1 MNNLSSTKPSVGSY
15 KPVFLVIGLLTLAA
29 ALGWVGVQTFTSNL
43 SSIGIEYGSLLML
56 VLMIGLLL
64 TGMQLAF
71 VTGLVALI
79 FTLGWFGVDALPLIT
94 SRIFSFVSGY
104 VFLAV
109 PMFVLMAALLDRS
122 GIARDL
128 FDAMKSV
135 GRKVRGGV
143 AVQTL
148 LVAVIL
154 ASMSGVIGGE
164 TVLLGILALPQML
177 RLGYDRKLA
186 IGTTCAGGALGT
198 MLPPSIVLII
208 YGLSASVSIGELFKA
223 AFLPAFILA
232 MFYMAYVLIRCKLN
246 PALAP
251 LPSEEDLAKDAEAHP
266 SYFKA
271 LFFPL
276 LSVATVLGSIY
287 TGVASVTEASALGV
301 VGIAISA
308 AIRKELN
315 WKMVKESSI
324 ATMRTCGMIM
334 WIGIGASALVGVYNL
349 MGGIDFVEETI
360 LALSGGN
367 AMSTLLIMMA
377 ILFVL
382 GMFLDWVGVAL
393 LTMPIFVPII
403 TGLGMDP
410 IWFGVVFCLNM
421 QVAFLSPPFGPAA
434 FYLKSVAPKDISLG
448 EIFTALLPFIA
459 LQVCVL
465 ALVIMFPELALWWR

>member
-1 MNNLSSTKPSVGSY
+1 M
-15 KPVFLVIGLLTLAA
+15 FD
-29 ALGWVGVQTFTSNL
+29 L
-43 SSIGIEYGSLLML
+43 SSIGIAWGSVLML
-56 VLMIGLLL
+56 VMMIGLLL

-71 VTGLVALI
+71 VTGFVAI
-79 FTLGWFGVDALPLIT
+79 FFTLFWFGPDALPLIA
-94 SRIFSFVSGY
+94 SRTYSFASGY

-122 GIARDL
+122 GIAKDL

-148 LVAVIL
+148 MVAVLL

-208 YGLSASVSIGELFKA
+208 YGMTASVSIGDLFKA
-223 AFLPAFILA
+223 SFLPAFILA
-232 MFYMAYVLIRCKLN
+232 GCYIAYVLIRCKLN

-251 LPSEEDLAKDAEAHP
+251 IPGDSEDDDEP
-266 SYFKA
+266 QVSYFKA

-276 LSVATVLGSIY
+276 LSVAVVLGSIY

-301 VGIAISA
+301 VGIMISA
-308 AIRKELN
+308 VIRGEMNFTML
-315 WKMVKESSI
+315 KESAI

-334 WIGIGASALVGVYNL
+334 WIGIGASALVGIYNL
-349 MGGIDFVEETI
+349 MGGIDFVEEVI
-360 LALSGGN
+360 LSLSGGS
-367 AMSTLLIMMA
+367 AIGTLLIMMV
-377 ILFVL
+377 ILLVL

-403 TGLGMDP
+403 TGLGFDP
-410 IWFGVVFCLNM
+410 VWFGVVFCLNM
-421 QVAFLSPPFGPAA
+421 QVSFLSPPFGPAA

-448 EIFTALLPFIA
+448 EIFSSLLPFIA
-459 LQVCVL
+459 LQVFVL
-465 ALVIMFPELALWWR
+465 GLVILFPELAMWWK

>member
-1 MNNLSSTKPSVGSY
+1 M
-15 KPVFLVIGLLTLAA
+15 FD
-29 ALGWVGVQTFTSNL
+29 L
-43 SSIGIEYGSLLML
+43 SSIGIEWGSLLML
-56 VLMIGLLL
+56 AMMIGLLL

-71 VTGLVALI
+71 VTGFVAI
-79 FTLGWFGVDALPLIT
+79 FFTLGWFGVDAIPLVT
-94 SRIFSFVSGY
+94 SRMYSFASDY
-104 VFLAV
+104 IFLAI
-109 PMFVLMAALLDRS
+109 PMFVLMAAMLDHS

-148 LVAVIL
+148 LVAVLL

-208 YGLSASVSIGELFKA
+208 YGMTASVSIGDLFKA

-232 MFYMAYVLIRCKLN
+232 ACYIAYVLVRCYLN
-246 PALAP
+246 PSLAP
-251 LPSEEDLAKDAEAHP
+251 SFEEELEEEAEHP
-266 SYFKA
+266 NYFKA

-276 LSVATVLGSIY
+276 LSVAVVLGSIY
-287 TGVASVTEASALGV
+287 TGIASVTEASALGV
-301 VGIAISA
+301 VGIMLSAIIRREMSWNMLKDSA
-308 AIRKELN
+308 
-315 WKMVKESSI
+315 V
-324 ATMRTCGMIM
+324 ATMRTCGMII

-360 LALSGGN
+360 LALSGGS
-367 AMSTLLIMMA
+367 AMATLLIMMV
-377 ILFVL
+377 ILLVL

-403 TGLGMDP
+403 SNLGFDP

-421 QVAFLSPPFGPAA
+421 QVSFLSPPFGPAA

-448 EIFTALLPFIA
+448 LIFTSLIPFIFM
-459 LQVCVL
+459 QIFVL
-465 ALVIMFPELALWWR
+465 ALVIAFPQLAMWWQ

>member
-1 MNNLSSTKPSVGSY
+1 M
-15 KPVFLVIGLLTLAA
+15 FD
-29 ALGWVGVQTFTSNL
+29 L
-43 SSIGIEYGSLLML
+43 SSIGIAWGSVLML
-56 VLMIGLLL
+56 VMMIGLLL

-71 VTGLVALI
+71 VTGFVAI
-79 FTLGWFGVDALPLIT
+79 FFTLFWFGPDALPLIA
-94 SRIFSFVSGY
+94 SRTYSFASGY

-135 GRKVRGGV
+135 GRRVRGGV

-148 LVAVIL
+148 LVAVLL

-208 YGLSASVSIGELFKA
+208 YGMTASVSIGDLFKA
-223 AFLPAFILA
+223 SFLPAFILA
-232 MFYMAYVLIRCKLN
+232 GCYIGYVLIRCKLN
-246 PALAP
+246 PSLAP
-251 LPSEEDLAKDAEAHP
+251 IPSDEEIAEDMENQP

-287 TGVASVTEASALGV
+287 TGIASVTEASALGV
-301 VGIAISA
+301 VGIMISA
-308 AIRKELN
+308 AIRGELN
-315 WKMVKESSI
+315 FNMLKESAM

-334 WIGIGASALVGVYNL
+334 WIGIGASALVGIYNL
-349 MGGIDFVEETI
+349 MGGIDFVEEVI
-360 LALSGGN
+360 LSLSGGSPL
-367 AMSTLLIMMA
+367 ATLLIMMV
-377 ILFVL
+377 ILLVL

-403 TGLGMDP
+403 TSLGYDP
-410 IWFGVVFCLNM
+410 VWFGVVFCLNM
-421 QVAFLSPPFGPAA
+421 QVSFLSPPFGPAA

-448 EIFTALLPFIA
+448 EIFSSLLPFIG
-459 LQVCVL
+459 LQVLVL
-465 ALVIMFPELALWWR
+465 GMVIAFPELAMWWK

>member
-1 MNNLSSTKPSVGSY
+1 M
-15 KPVFLVIGLLTLAA
+15 FD
-29 ALGWVGVQTFTSNL
+29 L
-43 SSIGIEYGSLLML
+43 SSIGIAWGSALML
-56 VLMIGLLL
+56 AMMIGLLL

-71 VTGLVALI
+71 VTGFVAI
-79 FTLGWFGVDALPLIT
+79 FYTLFWFGPDALPLIA
-94 SRIFSFVSGY
+94 SRTYSFASGY

-122 GIARDL
+122 GIAKDL

-148 LVAVIL
+148 MVAVLL

-208 YGLSASVSIGELFKA
+208 YGMTASVSIGDLFKA
-223 AFLPAFILA
+223 SFLPAFILA
-232 MFYMAYVLIRCKLN
+232 GCYIAYVLIRCKLN

-251 LPSEEDLAKDAEAHP
+251 IPSDSDETEEP
-266 SYFKA
+266 QVSYFKA

-276 LSVATVLGSIY
+276 LSVAVVLGSIY

-301 VGIAISA
+301 VGIMISA
-308 AIRKELN
+308 IIRGEMNYTML
-315 WKMVKESSI
+315 KESAI

-334 WIGIGASALVGVYNL
+334 WIGIGASALVGIYNL
-349 MGGIDFVEETI
+349 MGGINFVEEVI
-360 LALSGGN
+360 LSLSGGS
-367 AMSTLLIMMA
+367 AIGTLLIMMV
-377 ILFVL
+377 ILLVL

-403 TGLGMDP
+403 TGLGFDP
-410 IWFGVVFCLNM
+410 VWFGVVFCLNM
-421 QVAFLSPPFGPAA
+421 QVSFLSPPFGPAA

-448 EIFTALLPFIA
+448 EIFSSLLPFIG
-459 LQVCVL
+459 LQILVL
-465 ALVIMFPELALWWR
+465 GLVIVFPELAMWWK

>member
-1 MNNLSSTKPSVGSY
+1 M
-15 KPVFLVIGLLTLAA
+15 FE
-29 ALGWVGVQTFTSNL
+29 L
-43 SSIGIEYGSLLML
+43 SSIGIAWGSVLML
-56 VLMIGLLL
+56 VMMVVLLL

-71 VTGLVALI
+71 VTGFVAI
-79 FTLGWFGVDALPLIT
+79 FFTMFWFGPDALPLIA
-94 SRIFSFVSGY
+94 SRTFSFASGY

-109 PMFVLMAALLDRS
+109 PMFVLMAAMLDRS

-148 LVAVIL
+148 LVAVLL

-208 YGLSASVSIGELFKA
+208 YGMTASVSIGDLFKA
-223 AFLPAFILA
+223 SFVPAFILA
-232 MFYMAYVLIRCKLN
+232 ACYIGYVLLRCKLN
-246 PALAP
+246 PTLAP
-251 LPSEEDLAKDAEAHP
+251 IPTDEELEQPHVN
-266 SYFKA
+266 YFKA

-276 LSVATVLGSIY
+276 LSVAVVLGSIY

-301 VGIAISA
+301 VGIMLSALIRRELNAKMLRDSAIS
-308 AIRKELN
+308 
-315 WKMVKESSI
+315 
-324 ATMRTCGMIM
+324 TMRTCGMIM
-334 WIGIGASALVGVYNL
+334 WIGIGASALVGIYNL
-349 MGGIDFVEETI
+349 MGGIDFVEEVI
-360 LALSGGN
+360 LAMSGG
-367 AMSTLLIMMA
+367 SPLGTLLIMMV
-377 ILFVL
+377 ILLVL

-403 TGLGMDP
+403 TNLGFDP

-421 QVAFLSPPFGPAA
+421 QVSFLSPPFGPAA

-448 EIFTALLPFIA
+448 EIFHSLLPFIG
-459 LQVCVL
+459 LQILVL
-465 ALVIMFPELALWWR
+465 AMVIAFPDLAMWWK

>member
-1 MNNLSSTKPSVGSY
+1 M
-15 KPVFLVIGLLTLAA
+15 FD
-29 ALGWVGVQTFTSNL
+29 L
-43 SSIGIEYGSLLML
+43 SSIGIEWGSLLML
-56 VLMIGLLL
+56 VMMIGLLL

-71 VTGLVALI
+71 VTGFVAI
-79 FTLGWFGVDALPLIT
+79 FFTLGWFGVDAIPLIT
-94 SRIFSFVSGY
+94 SRMYSFASDY
-104 VFLAV
+104 IFLAI
-109 PMFVLMAALLDRS
+109 PMFVLMAAMLDHS

-135 GRKVRGGV
+135 GRRVRGGV

-148 LVAVIL
+148 LVAVLL

-208 YGLSASVSIGELFKA
+208 YGMTASVSIGDLFKA
-223 AFLPAFILA
+223 AFVPAFILA
-232 MFYMAYVLIRCKLN
+232 MCYVAYVLIRCYLN
-246 PALAP
+246 PSLAP
-251 LPSEEDLAKDAEAHP
+251 EFDQQELEEDTERP
-266 SYFKA
+266 NYFKA

-276 LSVATVLGSIY
+276 LSVAVVLGSIY

-301 VGIAISA
+301 VGIMLSA
-308 AIRKELN
+308 VIRGEMGWTML
-315 WKMVKESSI
+315 KESAI
-324 ATMRTCGMIM
+324 ATMRTCGMII
-334 WIGIGASALVGVYNL
+334 WIGIGATALVGVYNL

-360 LALSGGN
+360 LALSGGS
-367 AMSTLLIMMA
+367 AIATLLIMMV
-377 ILFVL
+377 ILLVL

-403 TGLGMDP
+403 INLGYDP

-421 QVAFLSPPFGPAA
+421 QVSFLSPPFGPAA

-448 EIFTALLPFIA
+448 LIFSSLIPFICMQI
-459 LQVCVL
+459 LVL
-465 ALVIMFPELALWWR
+465 GLVIVFPQLAMWWQ

>member
-1 MNNLSSTKPSVGSY
+1 MFDLS
-15 KPVFLVIGLLTLAA
+15 
-29 ALGWVGVQTFTSNL
+29 ALG
-43 SSIGIEYGSLLML
+43 IGYGSLLML
-56 VLMIGLLL
+56 VSMILLLL

-71 VTGLVALI
+71 VTALVALVFAI
-79 FTLGWFGVDALPLIT
+79 GWFGVGALPLIT
-94 SRIFSFVSGY
+94 SRLYSFVGGY

-128 FDAMKSV
+128 FDAMKV
-135 GRKVRGGV
+135 FGRRLRGGV

-177 RLGYDRKLA
+177 RLGYNRKLA

-208 YGLSASVSIGELFKA
+208 YGLTASVSIGDLFKA
-223 AFLPAFILA
+223 AFLPALILA
-232 MFYMAYVLIRCKLN
+232 LAYMAYVLILCRLH
-246 PALAP
+246 PEYAP
-251 LPSEEDLAKDAEAHP
+251 LPTEEELAADKDIN
-266 SYFKA
+266 YFKA

-276 LSVATVLGSIY
+276 LTVIMVLGSIY
-287 TGVASVTEASALGV
+287 GGVASVTEASALGV
-301 VGIAISA
+301 VGIVISA
-308 AIRKELN
+308 AIRGELN
-315 WKMVKESSI
+315 WSMLKDSAK
-324 ATMRTCGMIM
+324 ATMNTCGMII
-334 WIGIGASALVGVYNL
+334 WIGIGATALVGVYNL
-349 MGGIDFVEETI
+349 MGGIDFVEELI
-360 LALSGGN
+360 LSLSGGSV
-367 AMSTLLIMMA
+367 MGTILIMML
-377 ILFVL
+377 ILLVL

-403 TGLGMDP
+403 TGLGLDP

-421 QVAFLSPPFGPAA
+421 QVSFLSPPFGPAA

-448 EIFTALLPFIA
+448 EIFSSLLPFIG
-459 LQVCVL
+459 LQIIVL
-465 ALVIMFPELALWWR
+465 ALVIFFPELALWWK

>member
-1 MNNLSSTKPSVGSY
+1 M
-15 KPVFLVIGLLTLAA
+15 FD
-29 ALGWVGVQTFTSNL
+29 L
-43 SSIGIEYGSLLML
+43 SSIGIAWGSVLML
-56 VLMIGLLL
+56 VMMIGLLL

-71 VTGLVALI
+71 VTGFVAI
-79 FTLGWFGVDALPLIT
+79 FYTLCWFGPDALPLIA
-94 SRIFSFVSGY
+94 SRTYSFASGY

-122 GIARDL
+122 GIAKDL

-148 LVAVIL
+148 LVAVLL

-208 YGLSASVSIGELFKA
+208 YGMTASVSIGDLFKA
-223 AFLPAFILA
+223 SFLPAFILA
-232 MFYMAYVLIRCKLN
+232 GCYIAYVLIRCKLN
-246 PALAP
+246 PSLAP
-251 LPSEEDLAKDAEAHP
+251 IPSDSEEDDEP
-266 SYFKA
+266 QVSYFKA

-276 LSVATVLGSIY
+276 LSVAVVLGSIY

-301 VGIAISA
+301 VGIMLSAI
-308 AIRKELN
+308 IRGEMN
-315 WKMVKESSI
+315 FKMLKESAI

-334 WIGIGASALVGVYNL
+334 WIGIGASALVGIYNL
-349 MGGIDFVEETI
+349 MGGIDFVEEVI
-360 LALSGGN
+360 LGLSGGS
-367 AMSTLLIMMA
+367 AIGTLLIMMV
-377 ILFVL
+377 ILLVL

-403 TGLGMDP
+403 TGLGFDP
-410 IWFGVVFCLNM
+410 VWFGVVFCLNM
-421 QVAFLSPPFGPAA
+421 QVSFLSPPFGPAA

-448 EIFTALLPFIA
+448 EIFTSLLPFIA
-459 LQVCVL
+459 LQVFVL
-465 ALVIMFPELALWWR
+465 SLVIIFPELAMWWK

>member
-198 MLPPSIVLII
+198 MLPP
-208 YGLSASVSIGELFKA
+208 VSF
-223 AFLPAFILA
+223 
-232 MFYMAYVLIRCKLN
+232 
-246 PALAP
+246 
-251 LPSEEDLAKDAEAHP
+251 
-266 SYFKA
+266 
-271 LFFPL
+271 
-276 LSVATVLGSIY
+276 
-287 TGVASVTEASALGV
+287 
-301 VGIAISA
+301 
-308 AIRKELN
+308 
-315 WKMVKESSI
+315 
-324 ATMRTCGMIM
+324 
-334 WIGIGASALVGVYNL
+334 
-349 MGGIDFVEETI
+349 
-360 LALSGGN
+360 
-367 AMSTLLIMMA
+367 
-377 ILFVL
+377 
-382 GMFLDWVGVAL
+382 
-393 LTMPIFVPII
+393 
-403 TGLGMDP
+403 
-410 IWFGVVFCLNM
+410 
-421 QVAFLSPPFGPAA
+421 
-434 FYLKSVAPKDISLG
+434 
-448 EIFTALLPFIA
+448 
-459 LQVCVL
+459 
-465 ALVIMFPELALWWR
+465 

>member
-1 MNNLSSTKPSVGSY
+1 M
-15 KPVFLVIGLLTLAA
+15 FD
-29 ALGWVGVQTFTSNL
+29 L
-43 SSIGIEYGSLLML
+43 SSIGIAWGSLLML
-56 VLMIGLLL
+56 VMMIGLLL

-71 VTGLVALI
+71 VTGFVAI
-79 FTLGWFGVDALPLIT
+79 FFTLCWFGPDALPLIA
-94 SRIFSFVSGY
+94 SRTYSFASGY

-122 GIARDL
+122 GIAKDL

-148 LVAVIL
+148 LVAVLL

-208 YGLSASVSIGELFKA
+208 YGMTASVSIGDLFKA
-223 AFLPAFILA
+223 SFLPAFILA
-232 MFYMAYVLIRCKLN
+232 GCYIAYVLIRCKLN

-251 LPSEEDLAKDAEAHP
+251 IPSDSGEEEEP
-266 SYFKA
+266 QVSYFKA

-276 LSVATVLGSIY
+276 LSVAVVLVSIY

-301 VGIAISA
+301 VGIMISA
-308 AIRKELN
+308 VIRGEMN
-315 WKMVKESSI
+315 FKMLKESAI

-334 WIGIGASALVGVYNL
+334 WIGIGASALVGIYNL
-349 MGGIDFVEETI
+349 MGGIDFVEEVI
-360 LALSGGN
+360 LGLSGGS
-367 AMSTLLIMMA
+367 ALLTLLIMMA
-377 ILFVL
+377 ILLVL

-393 LTMPIFVPII
+393 LTMPIFVPIVI
-403 TGLGMDP
+403 SLGYDP

-421 QVAFLSPPFGPAA
+421 QVSFLSPPFGPAA

-448 EIFTALLPFIA
+448 EIFQSLLPFIG
-459 LQVCVL
+459 LQIFVL
-465 ALVIMFPELALWWR
+465 SLVIMFPELAMWWK

>member
-1 MNNLSSTKPSVGSY
+1 M
-15 KPVFLVIGLLTLAA
+15 FD
-29 ALGWVGVQTFTSNL
+29 L
-43 SSIGIEYGSLLML
+43 SSIGIAWGSLLML
-56 VLMIGLLL
+56 VMMIGLLL

-71 VTGLVALI
+71 VTGFVAI
-79 FTLGWFGVDALPLIT
+79 FFTLCWFGPDALPLIA
-94 SRIFSFVSGY
+94 SRTYSFASGY

-148 LVAVIL
+148 LVAVLL

-208 YGLSASVSIGELFKA
+208 YGMTASVSIGDLFKA
-223 AFLPAFILA
+223 SFLPAFILA
-232 MFYMAYVLIRCKLN
+232 GCYIGYVLIRCQLN
-246 PALAP
+246 PSLAP
-251 LPSEEDLAKDAEAHP
+251 IPSDDETEEDIANQP

-287 TGVASVTEASALGV
+287 TGIASVTEASALGV
-301 VGIAISA
+301 VGIMISA
-308 AIRKELN
+308 LIRGELN
-315 WKMVKESSI
+315 FSMLKESAI

-334 WIGIGASALVGVYNL
+334 WIGIGASALVGIYNL

-367 AMSTLLIMMA
+367 ATVTLLIMMA
-377 ILFVL
+377 ILLVL

-403 TGLGMDP
+403 TGLGFDP
-410 IWFGVVFCLNM
+410 VWFGVVFCLNM
-421 QVAFLSPPFGPAA
+421 QVSFLSPPFGPAA

-448 EIFTALLPFIA
+448 EIFSSLLPFIA
-459 LQVCVL
+459 LQVLVL
-465 ALVIMFPELALWWR
+465 ALVIIFPQLALWWQ

>member
-1 MNNLSSTKPSVGSY
+1 M
-15 KPVFLVIGLLTLAA
+15 FD
-29 ALGWVGVQTFTSNL
+29 L
-43 SSIGIEYGSLLML
+43 SSIGIEWGSLLML
-56 VLMIGLLL
+56 AMMIGLLL

-71 VTGLVALI
+71 VTGFVAI
-79 FTLGWFGVDALPLIT
+79 FFTLGWFGVDAIPLVT
-94 SRIFSFVSGY
+94 SRMYSFASDY
-104 VFLAV
+104 IFLAI
-109 PMFVLMAALLDRS
+109 PMFVLMAAMLDHS

-148 LVAVIL
+148 LVAVLL

-208 YGLSASVSIGELFKA
+208 YGMTASVSIGDLFKA

-232 MFYMAYVLIRCKLN
+232 ACYIAYVLVRCYLN
-246 PALAP
+246 PSLAP
-251 LPSEEDLAKDAEAHP
+251 SFEEEQEEETEHP
-266 SYFKA
+266 NYFKA

-276 LSVATVLGSIY
+276 LSVAVVLGSIY
-287 TGVASVTEASALGV
+287 TGIASVTEASALGV
-301 VGIAISA
+301 VGIMISA
-308 AIRKELN
+308 IIRREMSWNMLKDSA
-315 WKMVKESSI
+315 V
-324 ATMRTCGMIM
+324 ATMRTCGMII

-360 LALSGGN
+360 LALSGGS
-367 AMSTLLIMMA
+367 AMATLLIMMV
-377 ILFVL
+377 ILLVL

-403 TGLGMDP
+403 SNLGFDP

-421 QVAFLSPPFGPAA
+421 QVSFLSPPFGPAA

-448 EIFTALLPFIA
+448 LIFTSLIPFIFM
-459 LQVCVL
+459 QIFVL
-465 ALVIMFPELALWWR
+465 ALVIAFPQLAMWWQ

>member
-1 MNNLSSTKPSVGSY
+1 MFDLS
-15 KPVFLVIGLLTLAA
+15 A
-29 ALGWVGVQTFTSNL
+29 
-43 SSIGIEYGSLLML
+43 IGIEWGSLLML

-71 VTGLVALI
+71 VTCFVAI
-79 FTLGWFGVDALPLIT
+79 VFTLGWFGVDAIPLVT
-94 SRIFSFVSGY
+94 SRMYSFASDY
-104 VFLAV
+104 IFLAI
-109 PMFVLMAALLDRS
+109 PMFVLMAAMLDRS

-148 LVAVIL
+148 LVAVLL

-208 YGLSASVSIGELFKA
+208 YGMTASVSIGDLFKA
-223 AFLPAFILA
+223 AFIPAFILA
-232 MFYMAYVLIRCKLN
+232 ACYIAYVLIRCYIN
-246 PALAP
+246 PSLAP
-251 LPSEEDLAKDAEAHP
+251 DFSDEDLAAEEAKP

-301 VGIAISA
+301 VGIMISA
-308 AIRKELN
+308 VIRKEMS
-315 WKMVKESSI
+315 WKMLQESAM
-324 ATMRTCGMIM
+324 ATMRTCGMII

-360 LALSGGN
+360 LALSGGSPV
-367 AMSTLLIMMA
+367 ATLLIMMA
-377 ILFVL
+377 ILLVL

-403 TGLGMDP
+403 TNLGFDP

-421 QVAFLSPPFGPAA
+421 QVSFLSPPFGPAA
-434 FYLKSVAPKDISLG
+434 FYLKSVAPKEISLG
-448 EIFTALLPFIA
+448 EIFRSLVPFIFM
-459 LQVCVL
+459 QVFVL
-465 ALVIMFPELALWWR
+465 GLVIVFPQLAMWWK

>member
-1 MNNLSSTKPSVGSY
+1 M
-15 KPVFLVIGLLTLAA
+15 FD
-29 ALGWVGVQTFTSNL
+29 L
-43 SSIGIEYGSLLML
+43 SSIGIAWGSLLML
-56 VLMIGLLL
+56 VMMIGLLL

-71 VTGLVALI
+71 VTGFVAI
-79 FTLGWFGVDALPLIT
+79 FFTLCWFGPDALPLIA
-94 SRIFSFVSGY
+94 SRTYSFASGY

-122 GIARDL
+122 GIAKDL

-148 LVAVIL
+148 LVAVLL

-208 YGLSASVSIGELFKA
+208 YGMTASVSIGDLFKA
-223 AFLPAFILA
+223 SFLPAFILA
-232 MFYMAYVLIRCKLN
+232 GCYIGYVLIRCKLN

-251 LPSEEDLAKDAEAHP
+251 IPSDSGEDEEP
-266 SYFKA
+266 QVSYFKA

-276 LSVATVLGSIY
+276 LSVAVVLGSIY

-301 VGIAISA
+301 VGIMISA
-308 AIRKELN
+308 VIRGEMSV
-315 WKMVKESSI
+315 KMLKESAI

-334 WIGIGASALVGVYNL
+334 WIGIGASALVGIYNL
-349 MGGIDFVEETI
+349 MGGIDFVEEVI
-360 LALSGGN
+360 LGLSGGS
-367 AMSTLLIMMA
+367 ALLTLLIMMA
-377 ILFVL
+377 ILLVL

-393 LTMPIFVPII
+393 LTMPIFVPIVI
-403 TGLGMDP
+403 SLGYDP

-421 QVAFLSPPFGPAA
+421 QVSFLSPPFGPAA

-448 EIFTALLPFIA
+448 EIFQSLLPFIG
-459 LQVCVL
+459 LQIFVL
-465 ALVIMFPELALWWR
+465 SLVIMFPELAMWWK

>member
-1 MNNLSSTKPSVGSY
+1 M
-15 KPVFLVIGLLTLAA
+15 FD
-29 ALGWVGVQTFTSNL
+29 L
-43 SSIGIEYGSLLML
+43 SSIGIEWGSLLML
-56 VLMIGLLL
+56 AMMIGLLL

-71 VTGLVALI
+71 VTGFVAI
-79 FTLGWFGVDALPLIT
+79 FFTLGWFGVDAIPLVT
-94 SRIFSFVSGY
+94 SRMYSFASDY
-104 VFLAV
+104 IFLAI
-109 PMFVLMAALLDRS
+109 PMFVLMAAMLDHS

-148 LVAVIL
+148 LVAVLL

-208 YGLSASVSIGELFKA
+208 YGMTASVSIGDLFKA

-232 MFYMAYVLIRCKLN
+232 ACYIAYVLVRCYLN
-246 PALAP
+246 PSLAP
-251 LPSEEDLAKDAEAHP
+251 SFEEELEEETEHP
-266 SYFKA
+266 NYFKA

-276 LSVATVLGSIY
+276 LSVAVVLGSIY
-287 TGVASVTEASALGV
+287 TGIASVTEASALGV
-301 VGIAISA
+301 VGIMISA
-308 AIRKELN
+308 IIRREMSWNMLKDSA
-315 WKMVKESSI
+315 V
-324 ATMRTCGMIM
+324 ATMRTCGMII

-360 LALSGGN
+360 LALSGGS
-367 AMSTLLIMMA
+367 AMATLLIMMV
-377 ILFVL
+377 ILLVL

-403 TGLGMDP
+403 SNLDFDP

-421 QVAFLSPPFGPAA
+421 QVSFLSPPFGPAA

-448 EIFTALLPFIA
+448 LIFTSLIPFIFM
-459 LQVCVL
+459 QIFVL
-465 ALVIMFPELALWWR
+465 ALVIAFPQLAMWWQ